1 MIFYEVIVFYH
12 IYTIHMALQTVLE
25 KLQLK
30 DEKNILVQGL
40 PSSIE
45 KQFIKLTFAKSVT
58 PLLRSRRID
67 LALVFAISKTQLSG
81 ILKDVIPALQDEAK
95 LWVAYPKLTSKIA
108 SDLCRDCDWKMI
120 SSMGFETISLIAL
133 DNTWSAIYF
142 KKIKQSNNKKPLFSI
157 VDKKVEPTNQQ
168 RSIPIPEEFKTVFR
182 KNKNA
187 GIFFD
192 SLSLNNKKEYVEW
205 VSEAKKSETRTKRLE
220 SVLEKLNTGKKSPTA
235 K

>member
-1 MIFYEVIVFYH
+1 
-12 IYTIHMALQTVLE
+12 MALQTVLE

-58 PLLRSRRID
+58 PLLRTRRID
-67 LALVFAISKTQLSG
+67 FALVFAISKTQLSG
-81 ILKDVIPALQDEAK
+81 ILKDVVPALHEDAK

-108 SDLCRDCDWKMI
+108 SDLCRDCNWDMI
-120 SSMGFETISLIAL
+120 SSMGFETVSLIAL
-133 DNTWSAIYF
+133 DNTWTAIHF
-142 KKIKQSNNKKPLFSI
+142 KKQGQLRPAFSPAVKTASADSNYRT
-157 VDKKVEPTNQQ
+157 V
-168 RSIPIPEEFKTVFR
+168 PIPEEFKSVFR

-192 SLSLNNKKEYVEW
+192 SLSVTNKKEYVEW
-205 VSEAKKSETRTKRLE
+205 VADAKKIETRTKRLE
-220 SVLEKLNTGKKSPTA
+220 SVLEKLNTGKKNPTA

>member
-1 MIFYEVIVFYH
+1 
-12 IYTIHMALQTVLE
+12 MALQTVLE

-45 KQFIKLTFAKSVT
+45 KQFIKLPFAKSVT
-58 PLLRSRRID
+58 PLLRTRRID
-67 LALVFAISKTQLSG
+67 FALVFAISKAQLSA
-81 ILKDVIPALQDEAK
+81 ILKDVVPALHQDAK

-108 SDLCRDCDWKMI
+108 SDLCRDCNWEMI
-120 SSMGFETISLIAL
+120 SSMGFETVSLIAL
-133 DNTWSAIYF
+133 DNTWTAIHF
-142 KKIKQSNNKKPLFSI
+142 KKQEPLHQQLNHKRSSFATVLQEEPVDNNH
-157 VDKKVEPTNQQ
+157 
-168 RSIPIPEEFKTVFR
+168 RSVPIPEEFKTVFR

-192 SLSLNNKKEYVEW
+192 SLSITNKKEYVEW
-205 VSEAKKSETRTKRLE
+205 VADAKRIETRTKRLE
-220 SVLEKLNTGKKSPTA
+220 SVLEKLTTGKKSPTA

>member
-1 MIFYEVIVFYH
+1 
-12 IYTIHMALQTVLE
+12 MALQTVLE

-58 PLLRSRRID
+58 PLLRTRQID
-67 LALVFAISKTQLSG
+67 FALVFAISRNQLSD
-81 ILKDVIPALQDEAK
+81 ILKDVVPALHNEAK

-108 SDLCRDCDWKMI
+108 SDLCRDCNWDMI
-120 SSMGFETISLIAL
+120 SSMGFETVSLIAL
-133 DNTWSAIYF
+133 DNTWSAIHF
-142 KKIKQSNNKKPLFSI
+142 KKTEQQPANKKVAFST
-157 VDKKVEPTNQQ
+157 VSSTTTDRKPRTVA
-168 RSIPIPEEFKTVFR
+168 IPEELKTVFR

-187 GIFFD
+187 GDFFD
-192 SLSLNNKKEYVEW
+192 SLSVINKKEYVEW
-205 VSEAKKSETRTKRLE
+205 VAEAKRTETRTKRLE

>member
-1 MIFYEVIVFYH
+1 
-12 IYTIHMALQTVLE
+12 MALQTVLE

-45 KQFIKLTFAKSVT
+45 KQFIKLSFAKSVT

-67 LALVFAISKTQLSG
+67 FALVFAISRTQLCN
-81 ILKDVIPALQDEAK
+81 ILQDVVPALHEDAK

-108 SDLCRDCDWKMI
+108 SDLCRDCNWDMI
-120 SSMGFETISLIAL
+120 SSMGFDTVSQVEL
-133 DNTWSAIYF
+133 DNTWNSIHF
-142 KKIKQSNNKKPLFSI
+142 KKQGDLKPAFSQA
-157 VDKKVEPTNQQ
+157 VKSDNSDKHRTV
-168 RSIPIPEEFKTVFR
+168 PIPEEFKTVFR

-192 SLSLNNKKEYVEW
+192 SLSLTHKKEYVEW
-205 VSEAKKSETRTKRLE
+205 VADAKRIETRTKRLE